1 MLKFTRLNDTQFYVN
16 PDQLLTVESTPDSVI
31 TLANGEKHMVR
42 ESLSEIIDQFQK
54 YKKSLYQN
62 GPSIQ
67 HEQPD

>member
-1 MLKFTRLNDTQFYVN
+1 MMKFTRLNDTRFYVN

-42 ESLSEIIDQFQK
+42 ESVSNIVEQFQE

-62 GPSIQ
+62 GPTINR
-67 HEQPD
+67 